1 VYNTEFRACDGVMQ
15 VLSTATRQLSLVQL
29 LLSYFP
35 YDDQVSI
42 IFAST
47 EHQLQLVKSEHD
59 RMGDP

>member
-1 VYNTEFRACDGVMQ
+1 MQ